1 MRRTEIATLT
11 LPPGKSD
18 HLIPDRTVPG
28 LALRLRAGGSV
39 RWIFSF
45 RIGHRQRRITLGSAT
60 VLSVQEARRR
70 ATQLY
75 ASAKLG
81 DDPARRK
88 EEAKQQ
94 AAETVGAKL
103 PFFLARQKDRV
114 KNGGLRPRTLVEIE
128 RHLLLH
134 AKRLHPKPLVE
145 VTRRDIAELLSALTE
160 NLSDGTINRI
170 HTNVMSFFGWA
181 VSEGLLESNP
191 AVGTSRRSEKKQQT
205 RLITDAEL
213 RDIWSALRDDAYGG
227 IVRLLILCGA
237 RREEIGG
244 LRWDEVDFDT
254 RLITLPP
261 ERTKNHREHEI
272 FLTDAAL
279 AILRNRSRL
288 TFDDG
293 SPCELVFGRGKRG
306 FNDWAGAKIDLDNR
320 IAKAHRDTGA
330 APMPD
335 WTLHDFRRLLST
347 SLNER
352 LSVMPHIVE
361 ELLGHVGHHRKGSAA
376 PYNLSLYRAEK
387 SAALKRWAQ
396 MVADIVA
403 GQEPKVVP
411 LRAS

>member
-1 MRRTEIATLT
+1 
-11 LPPGKSD
+11 
-18 HLIPDRTVPG
+18 VC
-28 LALRLRAGGSV
+28 
-39 RWIFSF
+39 
-45 RIGHRQRRITLGSAT
+45 
-60 VLSVQEARRR
+60 
-70 ATQLY
+70 
-75 ASAKLG
+75 
-81 DDPARRK
+81 
-88 EEAKQQ
+88 
-94 AAETVGAKL
+94 
-103 PFFLARQKDRV
+103 
-114 KNGGLRPRTLVEIE
+114 
-128 RHLLLH
+128 
-134 AKRLHPKPLVE
+134 
-145 VTRRDIAELLSALTE
+145 
-160 NLSDGTINRI
+160 
-170 HTNVMSFFGWA
+170 
-181 VSEGLLESNP
+181 
-191 AVGTSRRSEKKQQT
+191 
-205 RLITDAEL
+205 
-213 RDIWSALRDDAYGG
+213 
-227 IVRLLILCGA
+227 LLILCGA

-396 MVADIVA
+396 LVADIVA
-403 GQEPKVVP
+403 GQEPRVVP